1 MQEGKT
7 MQEIINEILNKC
19 YKYTELGKV
28 ANYIPELAKADVSKF
43 GICAMTDANG
53 VYSAGDYEKRFTMQ
67 SVIKP
72 IILLLALMDNGEEK
86 VHSLVGAE
94 STGKPFDAFNY
105 SDQALKNEHINP
117 MINTGAIAL
126 CSLIKGE
133 NYGEKFDRLLN
144 LARKM
149 ADNPNLEVDENV
161 YLSEK
166 LTGNKNR
173 ALAYMLKAYGMLEDK
188 VEDVLDCYFRACS
201 IKASSRDLANI
212 AFVLARR
219 GKNLKTSEEI
229 CSDEYAKYINAVM
242 MTCGMYDGSG
252 EFAVNVGVPA
262 KSGVGGGI
270 MAVVP
275 GKMGIGLYSPALD
288 SKGNSVAGIKALEML
303 SKELD
308 LSIF

>member
-1 MQEGKT
+1 

-43 GICAMTDANG
+43 GICVMTDANG

-212 AFVLARR
+212 ALVLARR
-219 GKNLKTSEEI
+219 GKNLKTSEKI

>member
-1 MQEGKT
+1 MKELL
-7 MQEIINEILNKC
+7 EEILDKC
-19 YKYTELGKV
+19 YKYTDEGAV
-28 ANYIPELAKADVSKF
+28 ANYIPELAKANRNEF
-43 GICAMTDANG
+43 GICVVSDKNFF
-53 VYSAGDYEKRFTMQ
+53 SAVGDYDKCFTMQ
-67 SVIKP
+67 SVVKP
-72 IILLLALMDNGEEK
+72 IILLLALMDNGEES
-86 VHSLVGAE
+86 VRALVGAE

-126 CSLIKGE
+126 CSLIRGT
-133 NYGEKFDRLLN
+133 NYDEKFLRLLN

-149 ADNPNLEVDENV
+149 ADNPNLVVDENV

-166 LTGNKNR
+166 MTGNKNR

-188 VEDVLDCYFRACS
+188 VEDVLDCYFKACS
-201 IKASSRDLANI
+201 IKASSKDLANI
-212 AFVLARR
+212 AFVLANR
-219 GKNLKTSEEI
+219 GVNLRTGEKI

-275 GKMGIGLYSPALD
+275 GEMGIGLYSPALD
-288 SKGNSVAGIKALEML
+288 SKGNSIAGIKALEML
-303 SKELD
+303 SKKLD